1 MINQMRIRILF
12 FLVGS
17 FLVAQESL
25 YWEVADPI
33 VNSEFIEAY
42 INRLIEVDK
51 FEENTIQA
59 SHSIIVHMEVTTE
72 KVELK
77 KLKAKNYQMGEY
89 QSFDMKEIEKM
100 DIVQLNTIISREYKW
115 KDVSRRDLSELE
127 AFSTVDNIFQE
138 RSFKD
143 ARDAFWWSNS
153 QISAS
158 TAMKVF
164 IRQKSSSLAFRI
176 EQGLGDLGLTRHLSE
191 NLLLGLSNDI
201 VSTYL
206 IVPGNTNSVSKGVG
220 HPVEGNLGFGFK
232 FDTHTLGG
240 QVNYMDADGQ
250 EYKYADMFSRKHM
263 VLPASSGLLY
273 WSNTFQINR
282 KVDSSYG
289 TKIKDQKKEKEK
301 AEKEVSNSRT
311 WKADEGEFT
320 GLFQSAEEG
329 LLIIKVDKDEK
340 AHKAAEKGRKWTTAS
355 GSVVKATL
363 VERKKNQ
370 VKLERAKDN
379 FIMVLK
385 KKDISEADQKF
396 LERLKWD
403 GEKTKTIPIE
413 TLSPGDQQLVRAAT
427 GMVKARKGK
436 GRELRISQPFAS
448 MRLKAGLS
456 FIQFLH
462 GRVYEDNSHSI
473 TDRVTGT
480 NSIGFYAKVEGI
492 TDTKNTKAYL
502 QLNVSGSGFKAYS
515 LGLEHNVY
523 KMVNLGVDLALYPNN
538 SFIEFQDN
546 RSDPESKWKWYPGSR
561 PDEQGKGGGSLI
573 IAPYLTVNF

>member
-1 MINQMRIRILF
+1 
-12 FLVGS
+12 
-17 FLVAQESL
+17 
-25 YWEVADPI
+25 
-33 VNSEFIEAY
+33 
-42 INRLIEVDK
+42 
-51 FEENTIQA
+51 
-59 SHSIIVHMEVTTE
+59 
-72 KVELK
+72 
-77 KLKAKNYQMGEY
+77 
-89 QSFDMKEIEKM
+89 MKEIEKM

-176 EQGLGDLGLTRHLSE
+176 EQGLGDLGLSRHLSE

-289 TKIKDQKKEKEK
+289 TKIKDQKKEKAK
-301 AEKEVSNSRT
+301 AEKEIAESRT
-311 WKADEGEFT
+311 WKTDEGEFT
-320 GLFQSAEEG
+320 GLFQSADEG
-329 LLIIKVDKDEK
+329 LLVVIIDKDEI
-340 AHKAAEKGRKWTTAS
+340 AHKAAEKGLEWTTTS
-355 GSVVKATL
+355 GSTVKAKL
-363 VERKKNQ
+363 IERKKNQ
-370 VKLERAKDN
+370 VKLERAKDK

-385 KKDISEADQKF
+385 RKNLSDADQKF

-403 GEKTKTIPIE
+403 GEKTKSIPIE
-413 TLSPGDQQLVRAAT
+413 TLSSLDQQLVRAAT

-436 GRELRISQPFAS
+436 GRELKVSQPFAS

-456 FIQFLH
+456 FTQFLH
-462 GRVYEDNSHSI
+462 GRVYEDNSHII

-480 NSIGFYAKVEGI
+480 SSIGIYAKVEGV

-502 QLNVSGSGFKAYS
+502 QFNVAGSGFKSYS

-523 KMVNLGVDLALYPNN
+523 KMVNLGLDFSLYPHN
-538 SFIEFQDN
+538 SFIEFQDDRN
-546 RSDPESKWKWYPGSR
+546 DPESKWKWYPGSR
-561 PDEQGKGGGSLI
+561 PDEQGKGGGSLL

>member
-1 MINQMRIRILF
+1 
-12 FLVGS
+12 
-17 FLVAQESL
+17 
-25 YWEVADPI
+25 
-33 VNSEFIEAY
+33 
-42 INRLIEVDK
+42 
-51 FEENTIQA
+51 
-59 SHSIIVHMEVTTE
+59 
-72 KVELK
+72 
-77 KLKAKNYQMGEY
+77 
-89 QSFDMKEIEKM
+89 
-100 DIVQLNTIISREYKW
+100 
-115 KDVSRRDLSELE
+115 
-127 AFSTVDNIFQE
+127 
-138 RSFKD
+138 
-143 ARDAFWWSNS
+143 
-153 QISAS
+153 
-158 TAMKVF
+158 
-164 IRQKSSSLAFRI
+164 
-176 EQGLGDLGLTRHLSE
+176 
-191 NLLLGLSNDI
+191 
-201 VSTYL
+201 
-206 IVPGNTNSVSKGVG
+206 
-220 HPVEGNLGFGFK
+220 
-232 FDTHTLGG
+232 
-240 QVNYMDADGQ
+240 
-250 EYKYADMFSRKHM
+250 M

-289 TKIKDQKKEKEK
+289 TKIKDQKKEKAK
-301 AEKEVSNSRT
+301 AEKEIAESRT

-329 LLIIKVDKDEK
+329 LLVIKVDKDEK